1 MKKEREIV
9 YPAPVHWVSHL
20 YGNLPEATLVHSVTL
35 SPTFAA
41 NIKSIMV
48 GANMPYI
55 DALATIWDNGLIL
68 LAQNRH
74 PTEEIEITCE
84 LSNFDPANTA
94 ELQTIAG
101 ESYMSRNDWN
111 SPNEVAIDTREI
123 PIGGSNFKI
132 SLSPHS
138 VNAVMINQA

>member
-1 MKKEREIV
+1 M
-9 YPAPVHWVSHL
+9 
-20 YGNLPEATLVHSVTL
+20 HSVTT
-35 SPTFAA
+35 SPTFTAK
-41 NIKSIMV
+41 IQSIMT
-48 GANMPYI
+48 GSNLPYV
-55 DALATIWDNGLIL
+55 DALAAIGDNGLIL

-101 ESYMSRNDWN
+101 ESYMSRNDWD
-111 SPNEVAIDTREI
+111 SPNKVAIDTREI

-138 VNAVMINQA
+138 VNALMINQA

>member
-1 MKKEREIV
+1 
-9 YPAPVHWVSHL
+9 
-20 YGNLPEATLVHSVTL
+20 
-35 SPTFAA
+35 
-41 NIKSIMV
+41 
-48 GANMPYI
+48 MPYV
-55 DALATIWDNGLIL
+55 DALSAASDNGLIIL
-68 LAQNRH
+68 ILNRH

-84 LSNFDPANTA
+84 LSNFAPANTA

-132 SLSPHS
+132 LLSPHS